1 MMRPVMFVAA
11 AAALAATAAFAQAG
25 QQPPPPPQ
33 RSAPAGG
40 VNDGLD
46 PNEMICRSQATVGS
60 RLARQRVCATRQQWL
75 DQARA
80 DRNLTEKAQTNRT
93 WCREGV
99 AC

>member
-1 MMRPVMFVAA
+1 MNRPALFLTA
-11 AAALAATAAFAQAG
+11 AAALAATAAFAQTPD
-25 QQPPPPPQ
+25 QPPPTPQ
-33 RSAPAGG
+33 RSAATGG

-75 DQARA
+75 DQRRA
-80 DRNLTEKAQTNRT
+80 DRNLAEKAQTTRT
-93 WCREGV
+93 WCKEGV